1 MKTCLLFLLLLIFL
15 IILIFGVPLL
25 CIILILKP
33 QMPDFSLKAVNV
45 KSYKL
50 NIISENLLV
59 SSFFS
64 LNLIAENPNK
74 VGLSFD
80 SSRFHVLSQGLVVGF
95 IRIPEFHQPPLSK
108 NISVETRVL
117 VESVNVS
124 EIMYRNSKKDGSS
137 NGVSGI
143 KILGDVK
150 AQVQIFRITLPK
162 IKIALDCDIN
172 VNKSRFSINSEV
184 YSMKWNHN
192 HMISLPFNSQTVSK
206 KCSVAVVV

>member
-1 MKTCLLFLLLLIFL
+1 MKTCSLFILLLVFS
-15 IILIFGVPLL
+15 IILIFGVPVL
-25 CIILILKP
+25 CMILILKP
-33 QMPDFSLKAVNV
+33 QMPDFSLKTVNV

-50 NIISENLLV
+50 DIISQNLFV

-108 NISVETRVL
+108 NISIETRVL
-117 VESVNVS
+117 VKSVNVS
-124 EIMYRNSKKDGSS
+124 EIMYKNSKKDDSL
-137 NGVSGI
+137 I

-150 AQVQIFRITLPK
+150 AQVRIFRVTLPK
-162 IKIALDCDIN
+162 FKIGLDCDIN
-172 VNKSRFSINSEV
+172 VNKSRFSISSEV
-184 YSMKWNHN
+184 YSMKWSHN

-206 KCSVAVVV
+206 KCSVAIVL